1 MKLLKRPTDYRTMD
15 QIRSNIPGFF
25 TEESMSAFNT
35 VIPDD
40 RVSAG
45 GLFVTGEEVSGTRAW
60 TVRRAFD
67 IYQQDRNK
75 FLPVILN
82 VAEGFAAYDTE
93 ATARDAMKRYAH
105 ILGQSGQAL
114 LGAMSDAVGGA
125 KGFCAMTSMRGGATL
140 IATDEVHG
148 LTGAMARK
156 DPTNLDGDDFDCQ
169 LIRVDFVHANELRKV
184 LRAGMKPVA
193 EEWVEQLMAKANAN

>member
-1 MKLLKRPTDYRTMD
+1 MKLLKRQTNYRTMD
-15 QIRSNIPGFF
+15 QIRANIPGFF
-25 TEESMSAFNT
+25 TEESISVFNT

-40 RVSAG
+40 RVSEG
-45 GLFVTGEEVSGTRAW
+45 GLFITGEEVSGTRAW

-67 IYQQDRNK
+67 IYQHDRNK

-93 ATARDAMKRYAH
+93 ATARDAMRRYGHVLA
-105 ILGQSGQAL
+105 QSGQAL

-125 KGFCAMTSMRGGATL
+125 KGFCAMVSARGGATL
-140 IATDEVHG
+140 IAADEVHA
-148 LTGAMARK
+148 LSGAMALR
-156 DPTNLDGDDFDCQ
+156 DPTSADGDDFNCQ

-184 LRAGMKPVA
+184 LRAGMKPVS
-193 EEWVEQLMAKANAN
+193 EEWVEQLLSKAQAD